1 MKTITLHNTNLSV
14 PEIGMGCMRINSLET
29 ADAVKEWID
38 TALAHDINFFDHAD
52 IYAKGQC
59 EELFGKALTPSLRDQ
74 IILQSKCAIRPG
86 IAFDFSKEHILQS
99 VDDILNRL
107 RTDYL
112 DILLLHRP
120 DTLMEPEEVADAFH
134 TLKAA
139 GKVRHFGVSNQTPMQ
154 IELLNKYLDE
164 PLLIN
169 QMQFSIAH

>member
-59 EELFGKALTPSLRDQ
+59 EELFGKAMTPSLRDQ

-86 IAFDFSKEHILQS
+86 IAFDFSKEHILFKVLFYKKRCDGIACKCRRISGRDKTTCGNDYICTNEKIS
-99 VDDILNRL
+99 VFVFENIE
-107 RTDYL
+107 DYN
-112 DILLLHRP
+112 
-120 DTLMEPEEVADAFH
+120 
-134 TLKAA
+134 KW
-139 GKVRHFGVSNQTPMQ
+139 RHITK
-154 IELLNKYLDE
+154 ER
-164 PLLIN
+164 
-169 QMQFSIAH
+169 

>member
-74 IILQSKCAIRPG
+74 IILQ
-86 IAFDFSKEHILQS
+86 F
-99 VDDILNRL
+99 
-107 RTDYL
+107 
-112 DILLLHRP
+112 
-120 DTLMEPEEVADAFH
+120 
-134 TLKAA
+134 
-139 GKVRHFGVSNQTPMQ
+139 
-154 IELLNKYLDE
+154 
-164 PLLIN
+164 
-169 QMQFSIAH
+169 QMCDPPRYCF

>member
-14 PEIGMGCMRINSLET
+14 PEIGMGCMRINSLKT

-86 IAFDFSKEHILQS
+86 IAFDFPKNISCS
-99 VDDILNRL
+99 
-107 RTDYL
+107 
-112 DILLLHRP
+112 P
-120 DTLMEPEEVADAFH
+120 
-134 TLKAA
+134 
-139 GKVRHFGVSNQTPMQ
+139 
-154 IELLNKYLDE
+154 
-164 PLLIN
+164 
-169 QMQFSIAH
+169 